1 MVILYG
7 TYIYVE
13 PLCDYP
19 LKPTCT
25 YCKDER
31 LKMQTKTPSRDVLD
45 THKTPS
51 GAQLKGLQPYCIL

>member
-1 MVILYG
+1 MWNPCVII
-7 TYIYVE
+7 T
-13 PLCDYP
+13 

-51 GAQLKGLQPYCIL
+51 GAQLKGLQPYCVL